1 MKHSTILLLC
11 FLLVIVLG
19 DNTNTTVDPPFTP
32 NSKDSIPRN
41 RAYHPNWF
49 TGKSQYGTLN
59 YCNNPEGF
67 NITED
72 ITKSCFIGPYAESL
86 VIPSAFLIIIFV
98 IIVIIVIIFSCT
110 RCCCGP
116 CCAARHGI
124 CFPKDE
130 KAYSTMGWLCW
141 LIVSI
146 AVFAIFLIPFLA
158 IGFVGNSN
166 MTVALKDVKE
176 SFFDTYDSMIDIY
189 RKTYTT
195 MDSIDLTGLQNLTG
209 FDNSSFNSIVQTISD
224 LNGKIN
230 KVDNTV
236 STAKKG
242 VNWIEIA
249 REVFIDLIFIVP
261 LVGVLLFFI
270 GAVCKC
276 CCLSISIFPC
286 SIIFASIA
294 VIVVAVEFPIVTVI
308 SDGCVYLIET
318 MDPNTVSN
326 DTDSNVELILST
338 FKNCSSSELNTMVNQ
353 FYDIEKQVVDVGV
366 DFYNTVCSS
375 DNIKSSS
382 LIRWNPDHYGDCIN
396 SPNNK
401 GLCVLNLNKTST
413 TVTVSPMNC
422 AAAPDSSTASISD
435 IVQTVENIS
444 FSDYKFYYID
454 YSNVNGK
461 TQAEILAQ
469 ISTAPVKCES
479 VSYQTSGDS
488 GNWVIT
494 DVACSEP
501 NKIGIDQCATAC
513 PDDYKQYADTVN
525 SLLSVANSL
534 TSVIDI
540 ITKEVIPLISCDSI
554 NTKVTNVKEATCY
567 RFIDHET
574 LLVTGLLGYAVSLCI
589 IFGFSLLAIKRFN
602 KKNYGPVDESTKY
615 YDDQDSNGIELTNGP
630 N

>member
-32 NSKDSIPRN
+32 NPKDSIPKN

-49 TGKSQYGTLN
+49 SGKDQNGTLN

-67 NITED
+67 NITKD
-72 ITKSCFIGPYAESL
+72 ITESCFIKPYVESL
-86 VIPSAFLIIIFV
+86 AIPSAFLIILFIIVV
-98 IIVIIVIIFSCT
+98 IIIIIFSCT

-116 CCAARHGI
+116 CCAARHGV
-124 CFPKDE
+124 CCPKDE
-130 KAYSTMGWLCW
+130 KAYSTFDWLLW

-146 AVFAIFLIPFLA
+146 VIFAAFLIPFLA
-158 IGFVGNSN
+158 VGFVGNSN
-166 MTVALKDVKE
+166 MTVALKDVKD
-176 SFFDTYDSMIDIY
+176 SFFDTYDSMVEIY
-189 RKTYTT
+189 RKTYNT
-195 MDSIDLTGLQNLTG
+195 MESIDLTGLQNLTG
-209 FDNSSFNSIVQTISD
+209 FDDSGFNSTLETISE
-224 LNGKIN
+224 LNDKIN
-230 KVDNTV
+230 KVDDTV
-236 STAKKG
+236 SVAKKG
-242 VNWIEIA
+242 VNWIEVA
-249 REVFIDLIFIVP
+249 REVFIDIIFIVP

-308 SDGCVYLIET
+308 SDSCVYLIET
-318 MDPNTVSN
+318 MDPNKVSN

-338 FKNCSSSELNTMVNQ
+338 FKNCSGSELNTMINQ
-353 FYDIEKQVVDVGV
+353 FYDVEKQVVDIGV
-366 DFYNTVCSS
+366 DFFDTVCSP
-375 DNIKSSS
+375 DNIETSS
-382 LIRWNPDHYGDCIN
+382 LIRWNSDHYNDCTT
-396 SPNNK
+396 SPNNN
-401 GLCVLNLNKTST
+401 GACVLKLNTTST

-422 AAAPDSSTASISD
+422 PASPDRDTASISD
-435 IVQTVENIS
+435 IVYTVENIT

-454 YSNVNGK
+454 YSNINGK
-461 TQAEILAQ
+461 TEAEILAQ
-469 ISTAPVKCES
+469 ISTAPVICES
-479 VSYQTSGDS
+479 ASYQTSGNS
-488 GNWVIT
+488 GKWVIT
-494 DVACSEP
+494 DVACSGP
-501 NKIGIDQCATAC
+501 TKIGIDQCATAC
-513 PDDYKQYADTVN
+513 PEDYKQYADTVN

-540 ITKEVIPLISCDSI
+540 ITNEVIPLISCDSI

-574 LLVTGLLGYAVSLCI
+574 LLVAGLLGYAVSLCI

-602 KKNYGPVDESTKY
+602 RKNYGHVDESTKY
-615 YDDQDSNGIELTNGP
+615 YDDGQDSNGIELTKDV
-630 N
+630 